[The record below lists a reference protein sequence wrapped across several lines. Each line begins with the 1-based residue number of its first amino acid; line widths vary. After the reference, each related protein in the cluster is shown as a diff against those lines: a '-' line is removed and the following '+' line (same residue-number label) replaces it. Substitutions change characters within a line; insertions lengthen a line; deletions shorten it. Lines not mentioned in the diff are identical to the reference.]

1 MVMRPLEGMDAAFLS
16 LETPTTPMHVG
27 IVLVLDPPEG
37 RRSLFSPSTRYTQ
50 IRRVIEQRLH
60 LVEQMRQRAIRV
72 PFGLHHPVWVDDPD
86 FELDDHFSRASLPSP
101 GGKAELDAFVASV
114 MSRQLDPD
122 RPLWEMYVVE
132 GLKEGRTALI
142 AKIHHAILDGVSGA
156 SVLAAFMDMN
166 PRSRVVPLPPEWT
179 PAPLPSNLQLLRHAA
194 TALSHQP
201 GATLKTLQ
209 AGIDAVADLGMN
221 NRELVGRGEQP
232 PPGFFGGPR
241 TSFNGAVSN
250 RKRFCSLSVP
260 LEDVKLVGRA
270 FEATVND
277 VLLACVSGALRRL
290 LEARGEALDKS
301 LVAMVPV
308 STRAEGAVE
317 ELGNQIS
324 GMLVSLASDI
334 DDPVLRLD
342 AISESARV
350 AKQQEKLHNGRFL
363 GDLAQVAVPGAGG
376 PGGAGRGRDPALRQD
391 APAGERDGLERARPR
406 LLDLLRGE
414 PGGGHVP
421 GRTDGRGDRD
431 ERDGVLVSR
440 SGVLRSDGMSA
451 TGARSGPDG
460 GLPGR
465 FAGRARGVRAGTGGG
480 DGLSER
486 EARRV
491 RASRRGRA
499 RSPDS
504 GGAR

>member
-1 MVMRPLEGMDAAFLS
+1 MRHS
-16 LETPTTPMHVG
+16 CRS
-27 IVLVLDPPEG
+27 
-37 RRSLFSPSTRYTQ
+37 RRRRRRCTWGSCWSSTRRKGGARSSRRRRGTRQ

-86 FELDDHFSRASLPSP
+86 FELDDHFTRASLPSP

-122 RPLWEMYVVE
+122 RPLVGDVRRGGTDGGAHGAHRQDPPRHPRRGQRRLGAGCLH
-132 GLKEGRTALI
+132 GL
-142 AKIHHAILDGVSGA
+142 
-156 SVLAAFMDMN
+156 N
-166 PRSRVVPLPPEWT
+166 PRSRVIPLPPEWN
-179 PAPLPSNLQLLRHAA
+179 PAPLPSNMQLLRHAA

-221 NRELVGRGEQP
+221 NRELAGRGEQA

-250 RKRFCSLSVP
+250 RKRFCSLTVP

-270 FEATVND
+270 FGATVND

-290 LEARGEALDKS
+290 LEVRGEEVDKS

-317 ELGNQIS
+317 DLGNQIS

-334 DDPVLRLD
+334 DDPVARLD

-350 AKQQEKLHNGRFL
+350 AKDQEKLHHGRFL
-363 GDLAQVAVPGAGG
+363 GDLAQVAVPALAARVARAVAGTRLFDKMRPPANVTVSSVRGPDFAIFCAGSRVVDMYPVGPMAEGIGVNVTVFSYLDRVCFGALACRRLV
-376 PGGAGRGRDPALRQD
+376 PDLDQMADYLDEAL
-391 APAGERDGLERARPR
+391 AELVVCA
-406 LLDLLRGE
+406 LDLQG
-414 PGGGHVP
+414 
-421 GRTDGRGDRD
+421 
-431 ERDGVLVSR
+431 
-440 SGVLRSDGMSA
+440 A
-451 TGARSGPDG
+451 TA
-460 GLPGR
+460 
-465 FAGRARGVRAGTGGG
+465 
-480 DGLSER
+480 
-486 EARRV
+486 
-491 RASRRGRA
+491 
-499 RSPDS
+499 
-504 GGAR
+504 

>member
-1 MVMRPLEGMDAAFLS
+1 
-16 LETPTTPMHVG
+16 
-27 IVLVLDPPEG
+27 
-37 RRSLFSPSTRYTQ
+37 
-50 IRRVIEQRLH
+50 
-60 LVEQMRQRAIRV
+60 
-72 PFGLHHPVWVDDPD
+72 
-86 FELDDHFSRASLPSP
+86 
-101 GGKAELDAFVASV
+101 
-114 MSRQLDPD
+114 
-122 RPLWEMYVVE
+122 
-132 GLKEGRTALI
+132 
-142 AKIHHAILDGVSGA
+142 
-156 SVLAAFMDMN
+156 
-166 PRSRVVPLPPEWT
+166 
-179 PAPLPSNLQLLRHAA
+179 
-194 TALSHQP
+194 
-201 GATLKTLQ
+201 
-209 AGIDAVADLGMN
+209 MN

-290 LEARGEALDKS
+290 LEARGEEVDRP

-317 ELGNQIS
+317 DLGNQVS

-350 AKQQEKLHNGRFL
+350 AKDQEKLHHGRFVS
-363 GDLAQVAVPGAGG
+363 DLAQVAVPALAARVARAVAGH
-376 PGGAGRGRDPALRQD
+376 AAVRQD
-391 APAGERDGLERARPR
+391 APAGQRDGLERPGSR
-406 LLDLLRGE
+406 LLAVLCRE

-421 GRTDGRGDRD
+421 GRADGRGDRD

-440 SGVLRSDGMSA
+440 PGLLRRAGLPSA
-451 TGARSGPDG
+451 GARPGADG

-465 FAGRARGVRAGTGGG
+465 GAGRAGGGRAGP
-480 DGLSER
+480 R
-486 EARRV
+486 RARRPDLCFFGQRV
-491 RASRRGRA
+491 AA
-499 RSPDS
+499 RQQ
-504 GGAR
+504 